1 MCLFHSENMSHR
13 SPLHGTMQRFRPLLA
28 GIPKGI
34 NIEDL
39 QTMLERI
46 PGVIKV
52 HNLRVWSLS
61 MDKPALSAHI
71 VIGESVQSTSH
82 GFIAARWMPC
92 IHSVNVKRV

>member
-1 MCLFHSENMSHR
+1 MCVVHSKNMPRR
-13 SPLHGTMQRFRPLLA
+13 SPLHSTIQRFRALLA

-71 VIGESVQSTSH
+71 VIGECVQSTS
-82 GFIAARWMPC
+82 
-92 IHSVNVKRV
+92 